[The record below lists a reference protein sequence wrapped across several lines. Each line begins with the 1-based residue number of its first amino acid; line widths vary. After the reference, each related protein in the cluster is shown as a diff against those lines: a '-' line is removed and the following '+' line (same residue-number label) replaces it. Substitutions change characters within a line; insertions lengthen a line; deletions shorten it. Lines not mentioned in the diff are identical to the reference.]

1 MAEPQ
6 EMRAV
11 LIGGRELGGIE
22 ASGKSSVGNTIL
34 GRDVFPTHRRTASC
48 QKAEGEVSG
57 CKITLVDTP
66 GWWWH
71 YSVENTPMFDRLE
84 MTQSLLLCPPG
95 PHVFLLVL
103 PVDSVFPEIYRFALE
118 EHIGAFGKQIWKHM
132 IVVFSAT
139 RPFSESTFENHVK
152 NWPDLSWLL
161 KKCMN
166 RYHVLDIT
174 NGSDGSQVQTLLYK
188 IAKIMSTEVGHYF
201 EIDSTMYDKRDERRR
216 GAQEKAQQRRLA
228 VQRQRDELKSR
239 MQSKNST
246 GDMRLIVVGA
256 SWAGRSSAANA
267 ILGRNAFE
275 VNEERTTVRCQVKQ
289 NEINERRVTVVDTPG
304 WYYSNP
310 VSQTSETDKLE
321 IKRSVNLCA
330 PGPHAVL
337 LTVPIATAF
346 NRSYKTAVE
355 EHMNLLGE
363 KAWDHT
369 IVLFTRGDW
378 LGDTTVEERI
388 ETEEPHLE
396 WLMKKCGNRFHVL
409 TCKNQSDFKQT
420 TELMEKIDEMVAGN
434 GGHYETIDPEVE
446 EKLTVVQNT
455 ARIIRRKVRRQRKIL
470 QDFFKGENYKVPKL
484 RMVLLGKEKSGKS
497 SSGNTILC
505 KYLFQT
511 SLSEQYE
518 MQSAAKQCSMQQR
531 KIAECLISVVD
542 TPGWSATSSENTK
555 EIVNSVSL
563 CPPGPHAF
571 IIVVSAKERFTNEDQ
586 EALKKLMANFGERVW
601 RHTLVL
607 FTSGDWLKNKPIEEY
622 IEV

>member
-1 MAEPQ
+1 
-6 EMRAV
+6 MRAV

-239 MQSKNST
+239 MQIVCNESNIYESLMFVSTLQKMNFITEYEMQSAAKQSSMQQRKIAECLISVVDTPGWSATSSENTKEIVNSVSLCPPGPHAFIIVVSAKERFTNEDQEALKKLMANFGERVWSHTLVLFTSGDWLKNKPIEEYIECEGNALKWLVNNCESRYHVFDNWRAGSQVKHLQIKLEELVVRNKGEHFKSDKMHRIICKISKNST

-256 SWAGRSSAANA
+256 SWAGRSSAANV

-275 VNEERTTVRCQVKQ
+275 VDEGRTTVRCQVKQ

-420 TELMEKIDEMVAGN
+420 TELM
-434 GGHYETIDPEVE
+434 
-446 EKLTVVQNT
+446 
-455 ARIIRRKVRRQRKIL
+455 
-470 QDFFKGENYKVPKL
+470 
-484 RMVLLGKEKSGKS
+484 
-497 SSGNTILC
+497 
-505 KYLFQT
+505 
-511 SLSEQYE
+511 
-518 MQSAAKQCSMQQR
+518 
-531 KIAECLISVVD
+531 
-542 TPGWSATSSENTK
+542 
-555 EIVNSVSL
+555 
-563 CPPGPHAF
+563 
-571 IIVVSAKERFTNEDQ
+571 
-586 EALKKLMANFGERVW
+586 
-601 RHTLVL
+601 
-607 FTSGDWLKNKPIEEY
+607 
-622 IEV
+622 